1 MKQNN
6 SCPKCLSTDVTRIK
20 PFKST
25 STANMVQLNTWGT
38 QTGYFDRYV
47 CLRCGFMETYANLEE
62 DSWQKW
68 IDKMREENSLDS
80 DFV

>member
-1 MKQNN
+1 MKQSS
-6 SCPKCLSTDVTRIK
+6 SCPKCLSTDIARIN

-25 STANMVQLNTWGT
+25 STTNYVQLNKWGT
-38 QTGYFDRYV
+38 HLGYYDRYV
-47 CLRCGFMETYANLEE
+47 CLRCGFMEMYALLDE

-68 IDKMREENSLDS
+68 IDKMREENALDS